1 MTATTNSFTP
11 NSKSPPSPETKQTV
25 TTATNSFTP
34 NSTSPPSP
42 ETKTDD
48 GDGDT
53 KADSLPRPPKTK
65 TDDDGD
71 DTTTKADSLPRPPE
85 TKTDEDDEDDGDDTT
100 TKSPPSPKTKTDDDD
115 DGDDTTT
122 KADSPPPSPKTKTDD
137 DEDDG
142 DDTKAD
148 SPPPSPRN
156 KNRRRRR
163 THPTPNRHRPPKQ
176 KQTTA
181 TATPKLTRSPARPKQ
196 KQTRTTRTTATTP
209 PPKLTRSPARPKQ
222 KQTTTATPTPHR
234 HRPPKQKQTTAT
246 PKLVRSP
253 ARPKQKQTATTTPKL
268 TRPRPPKQK
277 PTATNTRM
285 AGENATKKNWARKKR
300 MASWARQRQQIT
312 EAADGGA
319 RARTGAD
326 GAVVLNLRRGPGAY
340 ALLSRADGQLTRAG
354 QHYYSHLGLR
364 PPSKDFDYN
373 QPLIREGPN
382 DYILLRN
389 GRKKLVRSLQGGEHR
404 LTKLGKGFF
413 RDKFYEYLV
422 HVPVIIRNRRRS
434 GRNAGAGYERR
445 DWLPVNELGGATRP
459 AHLTEEQVA
468 QRVRQQVEA
477 SLDPGGPILQLSDET
492 YFLDPEGHWV
502 VSTQSTR
509 YRNSRTEVE
518 TLLRQ
523 RMRGLRSVSF
533 QLPCEEDVL
542 PSAFEDKPLCVP
554 RQLAELLQLSVEE
567 VCADFDAMLR
577 LVAPRHLRRG
587 GARVLRVAQRPD
599 ARAELAGR
607 PRGQLRPGAEGA
619 PHRVLL
625 GLRRALLHVQGREAG
640 AGEAGGARALPGRG
654 EADPAAHP
662 RVEALRRRGRAAGA
676 VLVRGPAGG
685 AAPAHGRRREPQGG
699 HQQPG
704 AVLRA
709 EAEAGHQDPRAAG
722 GGRGAA
728 EVVRGAQPGVPG
740 PAPGRLGAR
749 DFFEAAQG
757 ETGGARRG
765 GEAEDPSR
773 AGRQVRAVRLRADGR
788 LRAGPRGA
796 GEAGLCGQRA
806 NSAGAVRRLPQRE
819 DAEGERAAHEFGEP
833 RWPRR
838 HGVRPEP
845 QAAPSGF

>member
-1 MTATTNSFTP
+1 MQHHAKSSKIMSCKNHAKIVQNELLVSSVYRHTDYTNSIFQR
-11 NSKSPPSPETKQTV
+11 KTV
-25 TTATNSFTP
+25 Q
-34 NSTSPPSP
+34 
-42 ETKTDD
+42 
-48 GDGDT
+48 
-53 KADSLPRPPKTK
+53 KAPDHL
-65 TDDDGD
+65 
-71 DTTTKADSLPRPPE
+71 
-85 TKTDEDDEDDGDDTT
+85 
-100 TKSPPSPKTKTDDDD
+100 
-115 DGDDTTT
+115 
-122 KADSPPPSPKTKTDD
+122 
-137 DEDDG
+137 
-142 DDTKAD
+142 
-148 SPPPSPRN
+148 
-156 KNRRRRR
+156 
-163 THPTPNRHRPPKQ
+163 HR
-176 KQTTA
+176 
-181 TATPKLTRSPARPKQ
+181 S
-196 KQTRTTRTTATTP
+196 
-209 PPKLTRSPARPKQ
+209 
-222 KQTTTATPTPHR
+222 
-234 HRPPKQKQTTAT
+234 
-246 PKLVRSP
+246 
-253 ARPKQKQTATTTPKL
+253 
-268 TRPRPPKQK
+268 
-277 PTATNTRM
+277 
-285 AGENATKKNWARKKR
+285 GECAANQKNWPRKKR

-326 GAVVLNLRRGPGAY
+326 GAVVLNLRRGAGAY

-354 QHYYSHLGLR
+354 QRYYSHLGLR

-389 GRKKLVRSLQGGEHR
+389 GQKKLVRSLQGGEHR

-413 RDKFYEYLV
+413 RDKYYEYLV
-422 HVPVIIRNRRRS
+422 HVPVIIRGRRRS

-445 DWLPVNELGGATRP
+445 DWLPVNELGGATRHP

-477 SLDPGGPILQLSDET
+477 SLDLGGPILQLSDET

-577 LVAPRHLRRG
+577 HDWRRLGISAEEVREFCVWRNAPMRVLSSQGDLVDSYDPALKEHRTVCFLAFDGHCYMYRAVKRVLERQAARVLYRGEARQTLPPIQEWRRFDAADVQPGLFWCEDLREARRQLMAAGESPKVAISSPAQYCGLRLRRG
-587 GARVLRVAQRPD
+587 TRIRELPEEHEVLRV
-599 ARAELAGR
+599 
-607 PRGQLRPGAEGA
+607 RGTGA
-619 PHRVLL
+619 
-625 GLRRALLHVQGREAG
+625 
-640 AGEAGGARALPGRG
+640 
-654 EADPAAHP
+654 
-662 RVEALRRRGRAAGA
+662 
-676 VLVRGPAGG
+676 
-685 AAPAHGRRREPQGG
+685 
-699 HQQPG
+699 
-704 AVLRA
+704 
-709 EAEAGHQDPRAAG
+709 
-722 GGRGAA
+722 
-728 EVVRGAQPGVPG
+728 GVPG

-765 GEAEDPSR
+765 GEAEDPGR

-806 NSAGAVRRLPQRE
+806 NFAGAVRRLPQRE
-819 DAEGERAAHEFGEP
+819 DAARERAAHEFGEP
-833 RWPRR
+833 RGPRR

-845 QAAPSGF
+845 QAASSGF